1 MAGALLSGLPED
13 SRIMREA
20 SGRSVSFETLL
31 LSVIADRLGLLV
43 WMQTKDAK
51 NGTNKPESIYEALTK
66 PKVKAELRH
75 FESIEEFKELYYG
88 G

>member
-1 MAGALLSGLPED
+1 
-13 SRIMREA
+13 MREA

-31 LSVIADRLGLLV
+31 LSVIADRLGLLI

-51 NGTNKPESIYEALTK
+51 KGVNKPESIYESLTK
-66 PKVKAELRH
+66 PKVKAEIRH
-75 FESIEEFKELYYG
+75 FDSIEEFKELYYG